1 LTSSPGNDL
10 TKRHLNSRGDFGED
24 LGCEMKV
31 SLSSRKVLMPQI
43 GRQKRKLGFEIL
55 TVSIPTA

>member
-1 LTSSPGNDL
+1 LTSPPRNDL

-24 LGCEMKV
+24 LGCEMKI
-31 SLSSRKVLMPQI
+31 SLSSRKVLMAQI
-43 GRQKRKLGFEIL
+43 GCQKREFGFEIL